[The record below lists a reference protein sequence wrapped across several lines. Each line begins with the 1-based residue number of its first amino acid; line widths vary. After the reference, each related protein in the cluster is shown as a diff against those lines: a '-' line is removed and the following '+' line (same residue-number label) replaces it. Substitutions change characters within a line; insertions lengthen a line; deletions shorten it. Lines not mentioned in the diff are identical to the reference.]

1 MQQHWMNSIVQ
12 NIKPNYVDNM
22 ELRILQH
29 YIVLNL
35 TRETIVEDKEKNV
48 DAFTRYSKTDE
59 QI

>member
-1 MQQHWMNSIVQ
+1 MNSIVQ